1 MSKYIDLDKLYA
13 FITEDNPQLQVQ
25 ILEDGNLNIA
35 APSTLIENE
44 EFMAELQET
53 IQKVVVMGLSMGLY
67 LPSEITEM
75 LETYTKG
82 EGDKK

>member
-1 MSKYIDLDKLYA
+1 MGKYIDLDKLYD
-13 FITEDNPQLQVQ
+13 FIIEDNPQLQIQ

-44 EFMAELQET
+44 EFMTELQET